1 MDATVDRPMTAPIST
16 INTVLIPFVALHL
29 RLPDKTKIYA
39 LLFGVRYLNVRDDSR
54 KTTVNFR
61 RLSFL
66 SNFTD
71 MSS

>member
-39 LLFGVRYLNVRDDSR
+39 LLFGVL
-54 KTTVNFR
+54 
-61 RLSFL
+61 LP
-66 SNFTD
+66 
-71 MSS
+71 